1 MIIRKANINDAEVI
15 AENNVK
21 LAYES
26 EGLKI
31 SYETTLEGVKSVL
44 SDPTKGFY
52 LVAEKDNEIIG
63 ELMITFEWSDWRS
76 KNIWWIQ
83 SVYIDKRWRRK
94 GIFRKLVE
102 EIKKMAVENNVDL
115 LRLYSYNKNERA
127 ISAYRKLGMKEKPY
141 VIYEIN
147 SNS

>member
-1 MIIRKANINDAEVI
+1 MIIRKANINDAETI

-76 KNIWWIQ
+76 KNMWWIQ
-83 SVYIDKRWRRK
+83 SVYVKESWRRK
-94 GIFRKLVE
+94 NVFKILVE
-102 EIKKMAVENNVDL
+102 KTKKIAIENDVSIIKLYVHSENKKAITA
-115 LRLYSYNKNERA
+115 YNRV
-127 ISAYRKLGMKEKPY
+127 GMKKTPY
-141 VIYEIN
+141 EVYELFLK
-147 SNS
+147 

>member
-76 KNIWWIQ
+76 KNMWWIQ
-83 SVYIDKRWRRK
+83 SVYVKESWRRK
-94 GIFRKLVE
+94 NVFKILVE
-102 EIKKMAVENNVDL
+102 KTKKIAIENDVSIIKLYVHSENKKAITA
-115 LRLYSYNKNERA
+115 YNRV
-127 ISAYRKLGMKEKPY
+127 GMKKTPY
-141 VIYEIN
+141 EVYELFLK
-147 SNS
+147 

>member
-1 MIIRKANINDAEVI
+1 MIIRKANINDAETI

-83 SVYIDKRWRRK
+83 SVYVKESWRRK
-94 GIFRKLVE
+94 NVFKILVE
-102 EIKKMAVENNVDL
+102 KTKKIAIENDVSIIKLYVHSENKKAITA
-115 LRLYSYNKNERA
+115 YNRV
-127 ISAYRKLGMKEKPY
+127 GMKKTPY
-141 VIYEIN
+141 EVYELFLK
-147 SNS
+147 

>member
-83 SVYIDKRWRRK
+83 SVYVKESWRRK
-94 GIFRKLVE
+94 NVFKILVE
-102 EIKKMAVENNVDL
+102 KTKKIAIENDVSIIKLYVHSENKKAITA
-115 LRLYSYNKNERA
+115 YNRV
-127 ISAYRKLGMKEKPY
+127 GMKKTPY
-141 VIYEIN
+141 EVYELFLK
-147 SNS
+147 

>member
-1 MIIRKANINDAEVI
+1 MIIRKANINDAEAI

-83 SVYIDKRWRRK
+83 SVYVKESWRRK
-94 GIFRKLVE
+94 NVFKILVE
-102 EIKKMAVENNVDL
+102 KTKKIAIENDVSIIKLYVHSENKKAITA
-115 LRLYSYNKNERA
+115 YNRV
-127 ISAYRKLGMKEKPY
+127 GMKKTPY
-141 VIYEIN
+141 EVYELFLK
-147 SNS
+147 